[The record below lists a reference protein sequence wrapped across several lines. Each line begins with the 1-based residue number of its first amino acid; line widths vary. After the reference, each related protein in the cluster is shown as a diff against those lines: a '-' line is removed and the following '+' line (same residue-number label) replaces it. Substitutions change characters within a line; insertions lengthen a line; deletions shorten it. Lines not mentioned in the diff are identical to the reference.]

1 MKFLISVTILTLF
14 FSINTSAL
22 EDNKN
27 FEKDVRDYIEG
38 KTDVR
43 PELLKLGNSIDD
55 KKLRELLDKAD
66 SRNKT
71 TFSVE
76 KLKPFIVPLLIVL
89 WLIFRGD
96 DKKTDKPRKKR
107 DNQSKIDEFRT
118 QNEAVLSSYE
128 ESQKN
133 YYSIQDQNHNAT
145 MVVHLILLKKEL
157 NN

>member
-76 KLKPFIVPLLIVL
+76 KLKPFIVPLLVVL
-89 WLIFRGD
+89 YLIFRSD
-96 DKKTDKPRKKR
+96 SETKDKPKKNIKTRK
-107 DNQSKIDEFRT
+107 NQSRNEEFIKNIIQITIKMKCQKILT
-118 QNEAVLSSYE
+118 TSS
-128 ESQKN
+128 K
-133 YYSIQDQNHNAT
+133 
-145 MVVHLILLKKEL
+145 
-157 NN
+157 